1 MSKSACRLPSPAYPS
16 FSFEC
21 FPPKTDKQWE
31 ILSESAPELSAL
43 GPEYF
48 SVTFGAGGST
58 RVGTGET
65 VRFLREKTGV
75 EVAPHISCMG
85 ADPEDILELIEEYRQ
100 TGVQRLVALRGDR
113 PSGAS
118 SLGKLRYGS
127 DLVAFIREHT
137 GDTFHIEVGCYPEF
151 HPEAKNAEKDLDAFK
166 RKVDAGADVAIT
178 QYFFNP
184 DAYFRFLQECE
195 KRDIDIPVVPGI
207 MPLTNYKQIARF
219 SDACAAEI
227 PRWIRQR
234 LIAFDERGDKESLKE
249 FGVEVVTDLCA
260 KLLEGGA
267 PGLHFYTLN
276 RSWAT
281 KRIWNNLGLP
291 RAEEVREKA
300 EGAA

>member
-1 MSKSACRLPSPAYPS
+1 MSKSACRLPSPAFPS

-21 FPPKTDKQWE
+21 FPPKTDKAWNT
-31 ILSESAPELSAL
+31 LAESSVELARL

-58 RVGTGET
+58 RKGTGEA
-65 VRFLREKTGV
+65 VRFLREKTGI

-100 TGVQRLVALRGDR
+100 ADVRRLVTLRGDR

-118 SLGKLRYGS
+118 SMGKLRYGS

-137 GDTFHIEVGCYPEF
+137 GDDFHIEVGCYPEF
-151 HPEAKNAEKDLDAFK
+151 HPEARSAEKDLEAFR

-178 QYFFNP
+178 QYFYNA
-184 DAYFRFLQECE
+184 DAYFRFMDECE
-195 KRDIDIPVVPGI
+195 RMGIDIPVVPGI

-234 LIAFDERGDKESLKE
+234 LIAFDERDDMESLKA
-249 FGVEVVTDLCA
+249 FGVEVVTDLCDR
-260 KLLEGGA
+260 LLKGGA

-281 KRIWNNLGLP
+281 KRIWDNLDLP
-291 RAEEVREKA
+291 HADDVRAKA
-300 EGAA
+300 ENVA

>member
-1 MSKSACRLPSPAYPS
+1 MSNSTPRLPTPEHPS

-21 FPPKTDKQWE
+21 FPPKTDKQWDT
-31 ILSESAPELSAL
+31 LSESCVELAKL

-65 VRFLREKTGV
+65 VRFLRERTGV

-100 TGVQRLVALRGDR
+100 AGVRRLVTLRGDR
-113 PSGAS
+113 PSGS
-118 SLGKLRYGS
+118 SSMGELRYGS

-137 GDTFHIEVGCYPEF
+137 GDDFHIEVGCYPEF
-151 HPEAKNAEKDLDAFK
+151 HPEARSAEKDLNAFK

-178 QYFFNP
+178 QYFYNA
-184 DAYFRFLQECE
+184 DAYFRFLDECD
-195 KRDIDIPVVPGI
+195 KMGIDIPVVPGI
-207 MPLTNYKQIARF
+207 MQLTNYKQIARF

-234 LIAFDERGDKESLKE
+234 LIAFDERDDKESLRE
-249 FGVEVVTDLCA
+249 FGVEVVTDLCDR
-260 KLLEGGA
+260 LLKGGA

-276 RSWAT
+276 RAWAT
-281 KRIWNNLGLP
+281 NRIWKNLGLP
-291 RAEEVREKA
+291 HADDVREKA
-300 EGAA
+300 EGVA

>member
-1 MSKSACRLPSPAYPS
+1 MSKSACRLPSPAFPS

-21 FPPKTDKQWE
+21 FPPKTDKQWDT
-31 ILSESAPELSAL
+31 LSESSVELAKL

-65 VRFLREKTGV
+65 VRFLRERTGV

-85 ADPEDILELIEEYRQ
+85 ADPEDILGLIEEYRQ
-100 TGVQRLVALRGDR
+100 AGVRRLVTLRGDR
-113 PSGAS
+113 PSGS
-118 SLGKLRYGS
+118 SSMGELRYGS

-137 GDTFHIEVGCYPEF
+137 GDDFHIEVGCYPEF
-151 HPEAKNAEKDLDAFK
+151 HPEARSAEKDMEAFK

-178 QYFFNP
+178 QYFFNA
-184 DAYFRFLQECE
+184 DAYFRFMEECE
-195 KRDIDIPVVPGI
+195 RLGIDIPVVPGI

-234 LIAFDERGDKESLKE
+234 LIAFDEREDMESLRQ
-249 FGVEVVTDLCA
+249 FGVEVVTDLCDR
-260 KLLEGGA
+260 LLKGGA

-281 KRIWNNLGLP
+281 NRIWKNLGLP
-291 RAEEVREKA
+291 HADEVREKA
-300 EGAA
+300 EGVA